1 MKIAILTFPFEA
13 NYGCILQAYALQTAL
28 ERMGHQ
34 VEHIQPQPW
43 FLNLHP
49 AWQMPLV
56 WGERLVR
63 KYLCGDRRLPIFE
76 NPYKG
81 IRKYTDR
88 FIEKNIHCRYLEEGE
103 WGVGLACDYD
113 LFVVGSDQIW
123 RPRFAG
129 NLPRFFLDFL
139 EGAEIRRISY
149 SASFGV
155 DFDEYSEEEKTMAR
169 RLVPLFNAVSVRE
182 ESGIELCRNIFG
194 VDAVCTLDPTMLLS
208 ADDYDK
214 LSVNAPAS
222 AGNLMTYILDESQR
236 TDMIVDI
243 FAKERGL
250 TPFRTNSKVEMG
262 NKEPKLSNKQQPPVE
277 NWLRSF
283 HDAEFIITDSFH
295 ACVFSIIYNKPFI
308 CIGNDFRGMA
318 RFHSLFGQFGLM
330 DRLVSIDSDHIPS
343 SDIDWTRVNAIL
355 DEKRAE
361 SLDFLHRALGN

>member
-1 MKIAILTFPFEA
+1 MKIAILTFPFET
-13 NYGCILQAYALQTAL
+13 NYGCLLQGYALQSAL
-28 ERMGHQ
+28 ERMGHR

-56 WGERLVR
+56 WGKRLVR

-76 NPYKG
+76 NPYKW
-81 IRKYTDR
+81 IRKYTDS
-88 FIEKNIHCRYLEEGE
+88 FIEKNIRCRYLEEKE
-103 WGVGLACDYD
+103 WGIGLAGDYD
-113 LFVVGSDQIW
+113 VFVVGSDQIW

-139 EGAEIRRISY
+139 EGAETRRISY

-182 ESGIELCRNIFG
+182 ESGIELCHNIFG

-208 ADDYDK
+208 LGDYDN
-214 LSVNAPAS
+214 LSENAPTS
-222 AGNLMTYILDESQR
+222 AGNLLTYILDESQR
-236 TDMIVDI
+236 TYEIIDNV
-243 FAKERGL
+243 AKERGL
-250 TPFRTNSKVEMG
+250 TPFRVNAKVERG
-262 NKEPKLSNKQQPPVE
+262 KNETKLSNKQQPPVE
-277 NWLRSF
+277 SWLRGF
-283 HDAEFIITDSFH
+283 HDAEYVITDSFH
-295 ACVFSIIYNKPFI
+295 ACVFSILFNKPFL
-308 CIGNDFRGMA
+308 CIGNDFRGLA
-318 RFHSLFGQFGLM
+318 RINSLLGQFGLM